1 MKFRNKA
8 HNGAYAKGFAAGRD
22 GFTLETCPY
31 ADERT
36 LKGAI
41 TFSRGLRAAWAK
53 GWEDG
58 KQRSLTY
65 EQLAKSEG
73 YTGSTEP
80 GGASEGSAPA
90 DGLVG

>member
-1 MKFRNKA
+1 MKFKNKA

-22 GFTLETCPY
+22 GFALETCPY
-31 ADERT
+31 SDERT
-36 LKGAI
+36 MKGAI

-65 EQLAKSEG
+65 EQLA
-73 YTGSTEP
+73 TGESGTRGAESS
-80 GGASEGSAPA
+80 GASDGSAAA
-90 DGLVG
+90 DGVAG